1 MMLQSTDKRKIYF
14 YLFLFIILLS
24 IHNINSIEK
33 FDKFFKIKS
42 INLKSDIEDKLN
54 KEITNSLNQFYNRN
68 IFSLSI
74 NEISNIF
81 RKYNII
87 SEFKVRKKY
96 PASID
101 IELKKTNIL
110 AYYISD
116 NKKIYLGENGKQIK
130 KNNINYN
137 LPLIVGDIKIEKF
150 IGLKNNLTKQGFIFE
165 NFNKFY
171 YFKSERWDL
180 LYKNKLLIK
189 LPSNN
194 LEKSLS
200 ILKDIIEK
208 INIDKIRIID
218 LRVGE
223 TIIIS

>member
-1 MMLQSTDKRKIYF
+1 MTLQSIDKRKIYF

-24 IHNINSIEK
+24 IHNINSIEN

-42 INLKSDIEDKLN
+42 INIKSDIEEKFN

-74 NEISNIF
+74 NEIRNTLG
-81 RKYNII
+81 KYNII
-87 SEFKVRKKY
+87 GEFWVRKKY
-96 PASID
+96 PSSIN

-110 AYYISD
+110 AYYFSD
-116 NKKIYLGENGKQIK
+116 NKKIYLGANGKQIE
-130 KNNINYN
+130 KNNINSN
-137 LPLIVGDIKIEKF
+137 LPLIVGDINIEGF
-150 IGLKNNLTKQGFIFE
+150 IALKNDLTKNGFIFE
-165 NFNKFY
+165 DFNKFY

-200 ILKDIIEK
+200 ILKNIIK
-208 INIDKIRIID
+208 NINIDKTKIID

-223 TIIIS
+223 TIILS

>member
-137 LPLIVGDIKIEKF
+137 PPLIVGDIKIEKF

-223 TIIIS
+223 TIILS

>member
-194 LEKSLS
+194 LEKSLL
-200 ILKDIIEK
+200 ILKDTIK
-208 INIDKIRIID
+208 NINIDNIRIID
-218 LRVGE
+218 LRIGE
-223 TIIIS
+223 TIILS

>member
-1 MMLQSTDKRKIYF
+1 MLQSTDKRKIYF

-137 LPLIVGDIKIEKF
+137 PPLIVGDIKIEKF

-223 TIIIS
+223 TIILS

>member
-137 LPLIVGDIKIEKF
+137 PPLIVGDIKIEKF

-208 INIDKIRIID
+208 INIDKITIID

-223 TIIIS
+223 TIILS

>member
-116 NKKIYLGENGKQIK
+116 NKKYI
-130 KNNINYN
+130 
-137 LPLIVGDIKIEKF
+137 
-150 IGLKNNLTKQGFIFE
+150 
-165 NFNKFY
+165 
-171 YFKSERWDL
+171 
-180 LYKNKLLIK
+180 
-189 LPSNN
+189 
-194 LEKSLS
+194 
-200 ILKDIIEK
+200 
-208 INIDKIRIID
+208 
-218 LRVGE
+218 
-223 TIIIS
+223 

>member
-137 LPLIVGDIKIEKF
+137 PPLIVGDIKIEKF

-194 LEKSLS
+194 LEKSLL
-200 ILKDIIEK
+200 ILKDTIK
-208 INIDKIRIID
+208 NINIDNIRIID
-218 LRVGE
+218 LRIGE
-223 TIIIS
+223 TIILS

>member
-1 MMLQSTDKRKIYF
+1 MLQSTDKRKIYF

-194 LEKSLS
+194 LEKSLL
-200 ILKDIIEK
+200 ILKDTIK
-208 INIDKIRIID
+208 NINIDNIRIID
-218 LRVGE
+218 LRIGE
-223 TIIIS
+223 TIILS